1 MDEDPEPNLCRI
13 EIGSYH
19 INSYMI
25 PQRVS
30 LPLYLAQCTLY
41 KGYCV

>member
-19 INSYMI
+19 INYHMI
-25 PQRVS
+25 SQRVS
-30 LPLYLAQCTLY
+30 LPLYLAQY
-41 KGYCV
+41 NSHMGYCT

>member
-25 PQRVS
+25 SQRVS
-30 LPLYLAQCTLY
+30 LPPYHSQCSLY
-41 KGYCV
+41 KGCSV

>member
-30 LPLYLAQCTLY
+30 LALYQSQHALY
-41 KGYCV
+41 KGCCV